1 MTWVKDDFETYLAT
15 DAISASGLVTL
26 YTHTPAHYR
35 ERSNKSTKQT
45 TWGTT
50 IHEFITNGS
59 GNFMPNPFSDKR
71 TKEYKDLKSNNPDR
85 ILVNHDEY
93 AALVKIKKNI
103 LANERASQILQMG
116 VEYETSGYTEGRRIR
131 PDARNG
137 STIYDLKSTGRGIE
151 RSEFERHVFGAYY
164 YCVQAAWYVDTA
176 KLIDGIDYGFVWIVV
191 EQEAPY
197 SVKTFRASE
206 ATLETGRVIYQQSL
220 EIYKACKAA
229 DEWPSYL
236 DSQETIE
243 VPEWFR
249 LKTY

>member
-1 MTWVKDDFETYLAT
+1 MWVHDSFEEYLST
-15 DAISASGLVTL
+15 DAISSSGLVTL

-131 PDARNG
+131 PDARKHG
-137 STIYDLKSTGRGIE
+137 TIYDLKTTTRGIE
-151 RSEFERHVFGAYY
+151 RDDFLKHVFGQYY

-176 KLIDGIDYGFVWIVV
+176 RKIDGKYYEFLWVIV

-197 SVKTFRASE
+197 SVKTFKASDE
-206 ATLETGRVIYQQSL
+206 TLDVGRQIYKQSL

-229 DEWPSYL
+229 DEWPSYH
-236 DSQETIE
+236 DSNETIE
-243 VPEWFR
+243 VPEWFK